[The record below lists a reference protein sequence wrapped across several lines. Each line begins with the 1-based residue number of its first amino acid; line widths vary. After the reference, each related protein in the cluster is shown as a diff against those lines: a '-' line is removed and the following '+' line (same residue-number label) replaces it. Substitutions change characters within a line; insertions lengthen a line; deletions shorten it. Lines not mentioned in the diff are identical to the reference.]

1 MVGRL
6 IYLQNHFPLSVEGN
20 VGFICGIILNY
31 AQASAPAVGRVS
43 FYHAGLEVD
52 VDVGRLGVDVNPA
65 AVAAGIRVGLVGLLD
80 FAGIVGDLGRAAD
93 SQRASAYEYAAAV
106 AAGRKVIVDN
116 AALQVDGPILYVNGA
131 APSGLAILDCAAFDI
146 HRAILQIHGAAVLL
160 RPLCHSA
167 TPTLHTAPLRR
178 AARKAPP
185 KTG

>member
-1 MVGRL
+1 MGFGRSAYDSRMFRGRSAERPYVGR
-6 IYLQNHFPLSVEGN
+6 SVDLPTEP
-20 VGFICGIILNY
+20 F
-31 AQASAPAVGRVS
+31 
-43 FYHAGLEVD
+43 
-52 VDVGRLGVDVNPA
+52 
-65 AVAAGIRVGLVGLLD
+65 LD